1 MIILDQDHFSIEI
14 ILSIS
19 EIVRFLTTSDKD
31 VLRIGL
37 SRMLE
42 FILGRYLRMTCALC
56 LGLSERRDLLG

>member
-42 FILGRYLRMTCALC
+42 FILGRYLRMTCDLC
-56 LGLSERRDLLG
+56 FGLSERRDLLG